1 MLSKVSTRKDAR
13 IVSRRRSSR
22 ALTND
27 ASIREAAIQLIL
39 STGIDAISFRDV
51 GREAGL
57 THGALYARFEDV
69 EELLVDLWAE
79 SLSHRV
85 VAMFEA
91 AREAAANPS
100 EQSVDALLN
109 FVRNAEAADVAAV
122 QILLMSRRFVVLF
135 EEVEVFIHD
144 YLESA
149 GEYSHAVQSR
159 ALALFS
165 LIMVK
170 IFSNSEFGLN
180 SDRLNFLSPVLVD
193 ALRTDPDEV
202 LEVPLTEADDRVIPL
217 PRNDLRSQLAYYTF
231 NAVGRSGYTRATISR
246 ISRRASCSPGAIYKL
261 YPSKEDLVIAATR
274 SIMRAPWITVTS
286 LAEILNEGTL
296 AQLLYAGASEQNAV
310 RKSFVLEMTM
320 ASAHNEKLRG
330 AVAAQLQLIDSVGP
344 LITDI
349 SDEERTHFQYMIREI
364 VLLVLGVSFLSTVTT
379 AVQEMDFNQFAE
391 PFRRSLL
398 DCCFPTWPDISRQL
412 KEMASTMPVRH
423 AGQT

>member
-1 MLSKVSTRKDAR
+1 
-13 IVSRRRSSR
+13 VSRRRSSR
-22 ALTND
+22 ALIND

-79 SLSHRV
+79 SLSQRV
-85 VAMFEA
+85 VAMFEV
-91 AREAAANPS
+91 ARDAAAHPN
-100 EQSVDALLN
+100 EESVDALLD

-122 QILLMSRRFVVLF
+122 QVLLMSRRFVVLF

-144 YLESA
+144 YLEA
-149 GEYSHAVQSR
+149 PAEFSHAVQSR

-165 LIMVK
+165 LVAVK

-180 SDRLNFLSPVLVD
+180 RDRLAFLQPVLLD
-193 ALRTDPDEV
+193 ALKTDPEEV
-202 LEVPLTEADDRVIPL
+202 LEVPLTEPDDRVIAL
-217 PRNDLRSQLAYYTF
+217 PKNDLRSQLAYYTF

-261 YPSKEDLVIAATR
+261 YPSKEDLVIAAIR
-274 SIMRAPWITVTS
+274 NIMRAPWITVTS

-296 AQLLYAGASEQNAV
+296 AQLLYAGASEQNV
-310 RKSFVLEMTM
+310 TRKNFVLEMTM
-320 ASAHNEKLRG
+320 ASAHNEKLRSALG
-330 AVAAQLQLIDSVGP
+330 AQLQLIDNVGP
-344 LITDI
+344 LIADI
-349 SDEERTHFQYMIREI
+349 SDEERTHLQYMIREI
-364 VLLVLGVSFLSTVTT
+364 VLLVLGVSFVSTVTT

-398 DCCFPTWPDISRQL
+398 DCCFPSWPEISRQL
-412 KEMASTMPVRH
+412 KEMASTMPARH

>member
-1 MLSKVSTRKDAR
+1 
-13 IVSRRRSSR
+13 VSRRRSSR
-22 ALTND
+22 ALIND

-79 SLSHRV
+79 SLSQRV

-91 AREAAANPS
+91 ARNAAAHPS
-100 EQSVDALLN
+100 EESVASLLD
-109 FVRNAEAADVAAV
+109 FVRNAEAADVAAIQV
-122 QILLMSRRFVVLF
+122 LLMSRRFVVLF

-165 LIMVK
+165 LIAVK

-180 SDRLNFLSPVLVD
+180 SDRLAFLGPVLLD
-193 ALRTDPDEV
+193 ALNTDPEEV
-202 LEVPLTEADDRVIPL
+202 LQVPLTEPDDRVISP
-217 PRNDLRSQLAYYTF
+217 PKSDLRSQLAYFTF

-296 AQLLYAGASEQNAV
+296 AQLLYAGASEQNVV
-310 RKSFVLEMTM
+310 RKNFVLEMTM

-330 AVAAQLQLIDSVGP
+330 ALAAQLQLIDSVGP
-344 LITDI
+344 LISDI
-349 SDEERTHFQYMIREI
+349 SDEERTHLQYMIREV
-364 VLLVLGVSFLSTVTT
+364 VLLVLGVSFLSTVTP
-379 AVQEMDFNQFAE
+379 AVHEMDFNQFAE

-398 DCCFPTWPDISRQL
+398 DCCFPSWPDISRQL
-412 KEMASTMPVRH
+412 KEMASTMPARH

>member
-1 MLSKVSTRKDAR
+1 
-13 IVSRRRSSR
+13 VSRRRSSR

>member
-1 MLSKVSTRKDAR
+1 VSK
-13 IVSRRRSSR
+13 RRSSR

-27 ASIREAAIQLIL
+27 ASIRDAAVKLIL
-39 STGIDAISFRDV
+39 RTGIDAISFRDV

-79 SLSHRV
+79 SLSRRV
-85 VAMFEA
+85 EAMFDA
-91 AREAAANPS
+91 ARTAAAHPN
-100 EQSVDALLN
+100 EESVDALLD

-122 QILLMSRRFVVLF
+122 QVLLMSRRFVVLF

-165 LIMVK
+165 LVTAK
-170 IFSNSEFGLN
+170 IFSNSEFGMN
-180 SDRLNFLSPVLVD
+180 IDRVEFLRPVLLD
-193 ALRTDPDEV
+193 ALTTDPQSV
-202 LEVPLTEADDRVIPL
+202 VPVPLTEPNDRVIPL
-217 PRNDLRSQLAYYTF
+217 PKNDLRSQLAYYTF
-231 NAVGRSGYTRATISR
+231 HAVGRSGYTRATISR

-261 YPSKEDLVIAATR
+261 YPSKQDLVIAATR

-310 RKSFVLEMTM
+310 RKNFVLEMSM
-320 ASAHNEKLRG
+320 ASAHNEKLRSS
-330 AVAAQLQLIDSVGP
+330 VVAQLELIDSVGP
-344 LITDI
+344 LIADI
-349 SDEERTHFQYMIREI
+349 SDEERKNFQYMIREI

-379 AVQEMDFNQFAE
+379 AVQKMDVNQFAE
-391 PFRRSLL
+391 PFRRALL
-398 DCCFPTWPDISRQL
+398 ECCFPTWPDISRQL
-412 KEMASTMPVRH
+412 KVMAPTMPVRH
-423 AGQT
+423 SGQARVAAAET

>member
-1 MLSKVSTRKDAR
+1 MSK
-13 IVSRRRSSR
+13 RRSSR
-22 ALTND
+22 ALAND
-27 ASIREAAIQLIL
+27 ASIRDAAVQLIL

-85 VAMFEA
+85 EAMFEA
-91 AREAAANPS
+91 ARNAAAHPS
-100 EQSVDALLN
+100 EGTVDALLD

-122 QILLMSRRFVVLF
+122 QVLLMSRRFVVLF

-149 GEYSHAVQSR
+149 GEYSHAIQSR

-165 LIMVK
+165 LITAK

-180 SDRLNFLSPVLVD
+180 RDRLAFLRPVLLD
-193 ALRTDPDEV
+193 ALSTDPEEV
-202 LEVPLTEADDRVIPL
+202 LEVPLTDPDDRVIPV

-231 NAVGRSGYTRATISR
+231 HAVGRSGYTRATISR

-274 SIMRAPWITVTS
+274 SIMRAPWITATS
-286 LAEILNEGTL
+286 LAEILNEGAL

-310 RKSFVLEMTM
+310 RKNFVLEMSM

-330 AVAAQLQLIDSVGP
+330 AMGAQLQLIDSVGP

-349 SDEERTHFQYMIREI
+349 SEEERTQLQYMVREI
-364 VLLVLGVSFLSTVTT
+364 VMLVLGVSFLSAVTP
-379 AVQEMDFNQFAE
+379 AVKEMDFNQFAE

-398 DCCFPTWPDISRQL
+398 DCCFPSWPDISRQL

-423 AGQT
+423 SGQA

>member
-1 MLSKVSTRKDAR
+1 VT
-13 IVSRRRSSR
+13 RRRSSR
-22 ALTND
+22 ALSND
-27 ASIREAAIQLIL
+27 ASIRDAAIELIL

-85 VAMFEA
+85 MAIFEA
-91 AREAAANPS
+91 ARTAAAQPS
-100 EQSVDALLN
+100 EEAVDVLLD
-109 FVRNAEAADVAAV
+109 FVRNAESADVAAV
-122 QILLMSRRFVVLF
+122 QVLLMSRRFVVLF
-135 EEVEVFIHD
+135 EEVEVFIHE

-149 GEYSHAVQSR
+149 GEYSHAIHSR
-159 ALALFS
+159 TLALFA
-165 LIMVK
+165 LVTAK

-180 SDRLNFLSPVLVD
+180 SDRVAFLRPVLVD
-193 ALRTDPDEV
+193 ALMTDPDEV
-202 LEVPLTEADDRVIPL
+202 LQVPLTEPDDRVIPQ
-217 PRNDLRSQLAYYTF
+217 PKSDLRSQLAYYTF

-274 SIMRAPWITVTS
+274 SIMRAPWITVTT
-286 LAEILNEGTL
+286 LAEMLNEGTL
-296 AQLLYAGASEQNAV
+296 AQLLYAGASEQNAI
-310 RKSFVLEMTM
+310 RKNFVLEMSM

-330 AVAAQLQLIDSVGP
+330 ALAAQLQLIDSVGP
-344 LITDI
+344 LIADI
-349 SDEERTHFQYMIREI
+349 SDEERTHLQYMIREV

-398 DCCFPTWPDISRQL
+398 DCCFPSWPDISRQL
-412 KEMASTMPVRH
+412 KEMASTMPSRYS
-423 AGQT
+423 GQA

>member
-1 MLSKVSTRKDAR
+1 VSTRKDAR

>member
-1 MLSKVSTRKDAR
+1 
-13 IVSRRRSSR
+13 VSRRRSSR
-22 ALTND
+22 ALSND
-27 ASIREAAIQLIL
+27 ASIRDATIELIL

-69 EELLVDLWAE
+69 EELLVDLWTEA
-79 SLSHRV
+79 LSERII
-85 VAMFEA
+85 AMFNA
-91 AREAAANPS
+91 ARNAAAHPS
-100 EQSVDALLN
+100 EESVDALLD
-109 FVRNAEAADVAAV
+109 FVRNAQSADVAAV
-122 QILLMSRRFVVLF
+122 QVLLMSRRFVVLF

-144 YLESA
+144 YLESP
-149 GEYSHAVQSR
+149 GEYSHAIQSR
-159 ALALFS
+159 ALAVFS
-165 LIMVK
+165 LITAK

-180 SDRLNFLSPVLVD
+180 SERLAFLGPVLLD
-193 ALRTDPDEV
+193 ALKTDPEEV
-202 LEVPLTEADDRVIPL
+202 LQIPLTEPDDRVIPQ

-246 ISRRASCSPGAIYKL
+246 ISRRANCSPGAIYKL

-296 AQLLYAGASEQNAV
+296 AQLLYAGASEQNAI
-310 RKSFVLEMTM
+310 RKNFVLDMSM

-344 LITDI
+344 LIADI
-349 SDEERTHFQYMIREI
+349 SDEERTHLQYMTREC
-364 VLLVLGVSFLSTVTT
+364 VLLVLGVSFLSTVTK

-398 DCCFPTWPDISRQL
+398 DCCFPSWPDISRQL
-412 KEMASTMPVRH
+412 KEMAATMPQRYPGR
-423 AGQT
+423 A